1 MECIQEEGRVD
12 GGSWGFSNK
21 EIAQKASFIG
31 SQPERNSKIR
41 AETTAW
47 DRGKGSLEATVRD
60 QSQALW
66 GSSEAPMGMKGIISG
81 GVE

>member
-1 MECIQEEGRVD
+1 MWLVEAGV
-12 GGSWGFSNK
+12 FSNN

-47 DRGKGSLEATVRD
+47 NRVKGSTECCGNNNQRSITSILGDMEVFR
-60 QSQALW
+60 
-66 GSSEAPMGMKGIISG
+66 GSDG
-81 GVE
+81 GEGYNE